1 MKITDVQTTLLKT
14 GSIFVQVHTDEG
26 IRGIGECSP
35 MNGRVLAHFVDTAL
49 KPLVVG
55 QDPREIEKLWNRMLF
70 GTYKLGVQGVQPEAI
85 SGIDI
90 ALWDILGKVAG
101 LPLCVLLGGRYRDRV
116 RMYASIGGGAGM
128 TPAEMARKVEAAL
141 EKGFR
146 AIKIRMDWGAARQ
159 DVDPE
164 KDWQMFQECK
174 KLTGDAIPLSFDA
187 NNGYSVTTAI
197 QQGRRFESL
206 GIWHYEEPVAQ
217 FDYDG
222 IAQVADALDVPV
234 SAGEHEYTR
243 WQFRDLIHQAKVDIL
258 QPDVVKCAGIT
269 EMKKIAVLAET
280 YNKGFVPHQ
289 TQPTIGTAANL
300 HCIAALQ
307 WANRPQEYTGQ
318 RPELDALFVEPL
330 VFQDGDLLIPDRPG
344 LGLELDDAKL
354 REMAV

>member
-1 MKITDVQTTLLKT
+1 M
-14 GSIFVQVHTDEG
+14 
-26 IRGIGECSP
+26 
-35 MNGRVLAHFVDTAL
+35 
-49 KPLVVG
+49 
-55 QDPREIEKLWNRMLF
+55 
-70 GTYKLGVQGVQPEAI
+70 
-85 SGIDI
+85 
-90 ALWDILGKVAG
+90 AG
-101 LPLCVLLGGRYRDRV
+101 LPVCVLLGGRYRDRV

-141 EKGFR
+141 ERGFR

-174 KLTGDAIPLSFDA
+174 KLTGDTIPLSFDA

-217 FDYDG
+217 FDYAG

-243 WQFRDLIHQAKVDIL
+243 WQFRDLIEQARVDIL
-258 QPDVVKCAGIT
+258 QPDVVKCGGIT

-280 YNKGFVPHQ
+280 YNKGVVPHQ

-300 HCIAALQ
+300 HVIAALHGCE
-307 WANRPQEYTGQ
+307 RPQEYTGQ
-318 RPELDALFVEPL
+318 RPELDALFHEPL
-330 VFQDGDLLIPDRPG
+330 HFEEGYIRVPDRPG
-344 LGLELDDAKL
+344 LGLELDEAKL
-354 REMAV
+354 RELAA